1 MRDAFTASARDEP
14 MNRAPV
20 SMTAIETAIDAACS
34 AGLFLA
40 RAWARF
46 RPEDPMLSALI
57 VEDDGEIADL
67 IELTL
72 QMQWPGGSCSRVGD
86 GQSAVT
92 LARSQDPDLI
102 LLDLGLPT
110 MDGFDVIKEI
120 RRFSA
125 VPLVVVTGRGEEVER
140 VRGLELGADDYVVK
154 PFSPLELLA
163 RTKAI
168 LRRCH
173 NQIELGSGQPN
184 FDDGYLAIDFARH
197 QAAIERKRIY
207 LTATEFRVLAFLVQ
221 NRGFVVSHRS
231 LLAKV
236 WGHEY
241 EDATDYLR
249 VYVRRLREK
258 IEPDP
263 DVPRYLVT
271 ERGVGYR
278 FVQSGGRD
286 AFDRAMT

>member
-1 MRDAFTASARDEP
+1 
-14 MNRAPV
+14 
-20 SMTAIETAIDAACS
+20 
-34 AGLFLA
+34 
-40 RAWARF
+40 
-46 RPEDPMLSALI
+46 MLSALI

-110 MDGFDVIKEI
+110 MDGLDVLKEI
-120 RRFSA
+120 RRFSK
-125 VPLVVVTGRGEEVER
+125 VPLVVVSARGEEIER
-140 VRGLELGADDYVVK
+140 IRGLELGADDYVVK

-163 RTKAI
+163 RTKSI
-168 LRRCH
+168 LRRCLD
-173 NQIELGSGQPN
+173 QKASISGQPTV
-184 FDDGYLAIDFARH
+184 DDGYLRIDFARH
-197 QAAIERKRIY
+197 QAEVDRTPVY
-207 LTATEFRVLAFLVQ
+207 LTATEFRLLAVLVQ
-221 NRGFVVSHRS
+221 NHGFVVAHRV
-231 LLAKV
+231 LLARV

-241 EDATDYLR
+241 EDSTDYLR

-258 IEPDP
+258 IERDP
-263 DVPRYLVT
+263 DTPRYLLT

-278 FVQSGGRD
+278 FVQAGDHGSLER
-286 AFDRAMT
+286 TEI